1 MTSAKRFSR
10 LPGKYGIDAPKTEG
24 TPEATPKNTPKKAK
38 ASPKKTAG
46 SATKKRKMMD
56 EEVEEAELEDDA
68 EEVIKA
74 EAED

>member
-10 LPGKYGIDAPKTEG
+10 LPGKYGIDAPKGEG
-24 TPEATPKNTPKKAK
+24 TPEATLKNTPKKAK
-38 ASPKKTAG
+38 ASPKQAEG
-46 SATKKRKMMD
+46 SAATKRKME
-56 EEVEEAELEDDA
+56 EEVEEAEDEGEG